1 MSRPQ
6 RVSSLQVESNIR
18 AQRSLDVQRQQL
30 TQFAF
35 ENAKLL
41 SAAKSQENIEVRRRQ
56 ASQDACANEMAMD
69 LQLQAAQEAKR
80 QQQRLTSQNAA
91 IATQLDLEESEK
103 QRQAKEIQRICE
115 ESPELRELER
125 VLKIA
130 YLNKERAV
138 QFEERILLAAREQE
152 RIQAME
158 EQMEV
163 ERLKAIASE
172 RAKIEAKKEIFKEQ
186 RKVLQNQ
193 IVERQE
199 MLEEARRQTERD
211 REMVD
216 EIVRKINDEDMSD
229 LQKRR
234 EMQAATAR
242 MVRQFEEDRRRE
254 LEEQRAREKAE
265 EDKILSYQRD
275 MQARTEGIAAKKQAK
290 KDEEDRI
297 LAEIVERTEKQRR
310 EEEEFNNLR
319 DLLWEEELE
328 NKRNEDARN
337 RLEKQRQTKKE
348 MMEANASMLRAK
360 QERRVK
366 DAENEAR
373 MVMLMRRKFTEDEA
387 KERREEEYR
396 KSQRKNYMTM
406 IEAQTKEKKAL
417 TDAERAVELAEA
429 EELRQ
434 REEYKKRVVQEA
446 RKRLL
451 EEHASRLKGY
461 LPGSTFNNKEEYE
474 SVYKAAGDSY

>member
-6 RVSSLQVESNIR
+6 RVTSQQVESNIR
-18 AQRSLDVQRQQL
+18 AQRNLDVQRREL

-41 SAAKSQENIEVRRRQ
+41 SAAKAQENIEVRRRQ
-56 ASQDACANEMAMD
+56 AAQDACKNEMAMD

-80 QQQRLTSQNAA
+80 QQERFIAQNAA
-91 IATQLDLEESEK
+91 IATQLDFEESEQ
-103 QRQAKEIQRICE
+103 QRRAKEIQRICE

-138 QFEERILLAAREQE
+138 QFEEKILLAAREQE
-152 RIQAME
+152 RVQAME

-163 ERLKAIASE
+163 ERLKAVASE
-172 RAKIEAKKEIFKEQ
+172 RAKIEAKKAIFKDQ
-186 RKVLQNQ
+186 RIVLQNQ
-193 IVERQE
+193 IEERQQ
-199 MLEEARRQTERD
+199 MLAEARRQTERD

-216 EIVRKINDEDMSD
+216 EIVRKINEEDMSD
-229 LQKRR
+229 LQRR
-234 EMQAATAR
+234 KEMQAATAR

-254 LEEQRAREKAE
+254 LEAQRAREKAE
-265 EDKILSYQRD
+265 EQRILAYQ
-275 MQARTEGIAAKKQAK
+275 QSIAARSEGIAAKKQAK

-360 QERRVK
+360 QERRLK
-366 DAENEAR
+366 EAEDEAR
-373 MVMLMRRKFTEDEA
+373 MVALMKKKFAADEA
-387 KERREEEYR
+387 KEREEEEYR
-396 KSQRKNYMTM
+396 RQQRKQYMAM
-406 IEAQTKEKKAL
+406 IESQTKEKKAL
-417 TDAERAVELAEA
+417 TDAERAIELQEA
-429 EELRQ
+429 ENLRE

-461 LPGSTFNNKEEYE
+461 LPGSTFQNREEYE
-474 SVYKAAGDSY
+474 EIYKAAGNY

>member
-6 RVSSLQVESNIR
+6 RVSSQQVEANIR
-18 AQRSLDVQRQQL
+18 AQRNQDVQRREL

-56 ASQDACANEMAMD
+56 ASQDACKNEMAMD
-69 LQLQAAQEAKR
+69 LQLQAAQEARR
-80 QQQRLTSQNAA
+80 QQERFVSQNAA
-91 IATQLDLEESEK
+91 IATQLDFEESEQ
-103 QRQAKEIQRICE
+103 QRRAKEIQRICE

-138 QFEERILLAAREQE
+138 QFEEKILLAAREQE
-152 RIQAME
+152 RVQAME

-163 ERLKAIASE
+163 ERLKAVASE
-172 RAKIEAKKEIFKEQ
+172 RSKIEAKKAIFKDQ
-186 RKVLQNQ
+186 RVVLQNQ
-193 IVERQE
+193 IEERQQ
-199 MLEEARRQTERD
+199 MLAEARRQTERD

-216 EIVRKINDEDMSD
+216 EIVRKINDEDVMD
-229 LQKRR
+229 MQRR
-234 EMQAATAR
+234 KDMQAATAR
-242 MVRQFEEDRRRE
+242 MVRRFEDERRRE
-254 LEEQRAREKAE
+254 LEAARAREKAE
-265 EDKILSYQRD
+265 EERILAYQ
-275 MQARTEGIAAKKQAK
+275 QSIAARSEGIAAKKQAK

-328 NKRNEDARN
+328 NKRAEDARN

-348 MMEANASMLRAK
+348 MMDANASMLRAK
-360 QERRVK
+360 QERTLK
-366 DAENEAR
+366 EAEDEAR
-373 MVMLMRRKFTEDEA
+373 MVMLMKKKFAADEA
-387 KERREEEYR
+387 KEREEDEYR
-396 KSQRKNYMTM
+396 RQQRKQYMTM
-406 IEAQTKEKKAL
+406 IESQTKEKKAL
-417 TDAERAVELAEA
+417 TDAERAVELQEAEA
-429 EELRQ
+429 QRE

-461 LPGSTFNNKEEYE
+461 LPGSTFSNREEYE
-474 SVYKAAGDSY
+474 EIYKAAGNY